1 MYFRKRIILSLLFL
15 CCFYAT
21 QAVAQISLPDVIG
34 SGMVLQQK
42 QPVPI
47 WGSANPGQTVTV
59 EFAGQVKKAETN
71 DDGKWGLLLDPMEA
85 SSTPRIMTIVGSNI
99 ITLND
104 VLVGEVWFCSGQ
116 SNMQLVLWSGT
127 KSIRTTKGDSVIAS
141 ANYPM
146 LKLFNVSRAVGFG
159 HKKGKLGTWQP
170 CTPQS
175 VKEFSAAAYYFGQEL
190 QQKLGV
196 PVGIINDSYGGSQ
209 AEAWT
214 PVEYLAESKEL
225 RPTVARTKMWRDE
238 RSEVRKKYEAS
249 LREWAKEAKKAKAE
263 GRKFHGAPHP
273 PDALRDYR
281 IAGSIFN
288 NMVKP
293 IIPYAVKG
301 AFWYQGESNEGRAWQ
316 YGLLLPT
323 MIRAW
328 RDHWT
333 QGNFPMGIIQLPNYR
348 DQKDQPED
356 AAWSHLR
363 DAQRVTADT
372 VPNTGLIVTIDIG
385 MAHNIHPHDKLDV
398 GKRMTRWALADV
410 YGYDITATGPI
421 YRRSKVE
428 GSKVMAWF
436 TEAGKGLQSKDGE
449 SLHEFAIAGKDKQ
462 WHWAQA
468 KIVGKN
474 RVEVWSDSVPHP
486 VAVRYAFNNNPKDP
500 NLTND
505 TGLPAA
511 PFRTD
516 NWQGPTYGKE

>member
-1 MYFRKRIILSLLFL
+1 MYFRRRLILPLLFL

-21 QAVAQISLPDVIG
+21 QAVAQVSLPAVIG

-42 QPVPI
+42 KPVPI
-47 WGSANPGQTVTV
+47 WGNANPGQAVTV
-59 EFAGQVKKAETN
+59 EFAGQVKKTKAN
-71 DDGKWGLLLDPMEA
+71 ALGQWGVLLDPMKV
-85 SSTPRIMTIVGSNI
+85 SSTPRTMTITGSN
-99 ITLND
+99 TVELND

-116 SNMQLVLWSGT
+116 SNMQLVLWSRT
-127 KSIRTTKGDSVIAS
+127 KSIRTTRGDSVIAS

-209 AEAWT
+209 VEAWT
-214 PVEYLAESKEL
+214 PQEYLVTSPEL
-225 RPTVARTKMWRDE
+225 RPTVARTKIWRDE
-238 RSEVRKKYEAS
+238 RAEVRKRYDAT

-263 GRKFHGAPHP
+263 GKKFHGAPHP

-293 IIPYAVKG
+293 IIPYAIKG

-323 MIRAW
+323 MIHAW
-328 RDHWT
+328 RNSWK
-333 QGNFPMGIIQLPNYR
+333 QGDFPMGIIQLPNYR

-398 GKRMTRWALADV
+398 GKRMCRWALADV
-410 YGYDITATGPI
+410 YGYHMTATGPM
-421 YRRSKVE
+421 YKRSKVE
-428 GSKVMAWF
+428 GSKVMVWF
-436 TEAGKGLQSKDGE
+436 TETGKGLQSKDGQP
-449 SLHEFAIAGKDKQ
+449 LHEFAIAGKDKQ
-462 WHWAQA
+462 WHWAKA
-468 KIVGKN
+468 RIVGKN
-474 RVEVWSDSVPHP
+474 RVEVWSDAVPHP

-500 NLTND
+500 NLTNG
-505 TGLPAA
+505 TGLPAG

-516 NWQGPTYGKE
+516 DWHGPTYGKE